1 MNQAATTLTRTAD
14 RRARD
19 VAAQLFQLV
28 AFVCFG
34 RHAGMQ

>member
-1 MNQAATTLTRTAD
+1 

-19 VAAQLFQLV
+19 VAAQLFELV